1 MEKDIY
7 VMTYLNK
14 KTKKEK
20 NIRIIGKEFAKR
32 NKNEVKLIYKN
43 KKIYFGDLFINSN
56 VKEDIFKIKMILVN
70 NSYNKNSLFEN
81 CKFLLKFSITQEI
94 LDNISEDIVK
104 EDNDHFIDE
113 FNSTS
118 IANSESSIDYFEEIS
133 RKTENNKSTIDTIKE
148 TKSQIN
154 DILIKQNQNFNNMSR
169 MFYNCSS
176 LKSLPGNLAYWN
188 TKNVIDMNGLFYRK
202 IN

>member
-32 NKNEVKLIYKN
+32 NKNKGKLIYKN

-56 VKEDIFKIKMILVN
+56 IKEDIFKIKMILVN

-81 CKFLLKFSITQEI
+81 CKFLLQFSITQEI

-113 FNSTS
+113 PNSTS

-133 RKTENNKSTIDTIKE
+133 RKTENK
-148 TKSQIN
+148 
-154 DILIKQNQNFNNMSR
+154 
-169 MFYNCSS
+169 
-176 LKSLPGNLAYWN
+176 
-188 TKNVIDMNGLFYRK
+188 
-202 IN
+202 